1 MPCAT
6 HQSLFDSDRRI
17 WEAWKGLNDK
27 KNRTMSETEEMH
39 RLAKA
44 YGDSSSHALK
54 EHIAAC
60 PECSKADE
68 VTAA

>member
-17 WEAWKGLNDK
+17 WGAWKGLIDK
-27 KNRTMSETEEMH
+27 KNRTVSETEEMH

-44 YGDSSSHALK
+44 GEDSSRAVK
-54 EHIAAC
+54 EYVAAC
-60 PECSKADE
+60 PECTKA
-68 VTAA
+68 